1 LRTISFFTLALLLH
15 YQTYFF
21 KINTKMVKLSVCT
34 LATFIVGASAFA
46 PMTGKYS
53 SSTKLSMSA
62 DEAAAS
68 RRSFFTKAAG
78 SAAVVALGLVE
89 APEGAQA
96 IGSLKKV
103 NEKLSQ

>member
-1 LRTISFFTLALLLH
+1 
-15 YQTYFF
+15 
-21 KINTKMVKLSVCT
+21 
-34 LATFIVGASAFA
+34 
-46 PMTGKYS
+46 
-53 SSTKLSMSA
+53 MSA